1 MSVGVH
7 WLVLSLHA
15 PHHVAYQVLSL
26 FQLCQFLLS
35 RCGGVGGGLGSG
47 STRPSSLLFAARCHR
62 RRQVAARS
70 TGFQCWG
77 LRPPWVHPSPQ
88 MKRVQWI
95 AHESPSRADPH
106 APGFGCVVR
115 KLPSILAVILEG
127 VLRRLVDQEVERCAV
142 IVIGQQ
148 DSFPVAQK
156 CSELPMCPGGSV
168 DDV

>member
-15 PHHVAYQVLSL
+15 PHLVAYQVLSL
-26 FQLCQFLLS
+26 FQPGQFLLP
-35 RCGGVGGGLGSG
+35 RCDGVGGCLGSG
-47 STRPSSLLFAARCHR
+47 STRSSSLLFADRCHR

-88 MKRVQWI
+88 IKRVQWI

-106 APGFGCVVR
+106 ALGFDCVVR

-127 VLRRLVDQEVERCAV
+127 VLRLLVDQAVERCAV
-142 IVIGQQ
+142 LVSGQQ
-148 DSFPVAQK
+148 DSFHVASK
-156 CSELPMCPGGSV
+156 CGVRPLCPGGSV
-168 DDV
+168 GYV